1 MISQQKSFLPAQPEQ
16 AWCLDRSDVWLSNLL
31 YQSLDD
37 FLLDCGW
44 CYCEGYIES
53 RPSVNIDS
61 DDMRFTPYC
70 TSSTSSQPVKLDVRP
85 SMVNLES
92 WYSEQCIT
100 DLVNNVPFLSSSPLT
115 KELGKEIIRRISF
128 CSVSYKRILDYH
140 YEKMM
145 IQVFRKICNHDG
157 QYFLNQCDSIGSH
170 QSRRS
175 ERN

>member
-16 AWCLDRSDVWLSNLL
+16 ARCLDRSDVWLSNLL

-44 CYCEGYIES
+44 CCCEGYIES

-115 KELGKEIIRRISF
+115 KELDKEIIRRISF